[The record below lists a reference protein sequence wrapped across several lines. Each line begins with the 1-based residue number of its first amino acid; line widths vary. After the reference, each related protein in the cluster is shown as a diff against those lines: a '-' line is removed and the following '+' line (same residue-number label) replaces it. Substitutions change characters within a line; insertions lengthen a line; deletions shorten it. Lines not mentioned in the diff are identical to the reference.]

1 MLRPENDLRDGKVAR
16 GPRRTGSMSALHQG
30 NGALGKPKND
40 DGPTGQL
47 PVLDALAAA
56 ATEQLAAAATLD
68 DLEELR
74 IRYFGKSGFVTLHM
88 KNLGKAT
95 PEERPALGQAV
106 NAAKKQIQDA
116 LDVRKAALA
125 GSGRRS
131 RDALDVTM
139 PGIRTGAGRRHPLMQ
154 TMEEA
159 KAALRGLGFRYDD
172 YPEVETEFYN
182 FDALNTPD
190 WHPSRDMHDSF
201 YTGSGHVLRTHT
213 SAFQAHAMRAQA
225 PPPIRAMTAG
235 RCYRRDEID
244 ATHFPIFHQLDVIA
258 IDRGISFGDLKWTL
272 EQLLRTMLGAEI
284 KLQFRPSYFP
294 FTTPSAEV
302 DVFYRGRWM
311 ELLGSGMM
319 RPEVLRHGGIDPEL
333 YQGFAFGMGIDRLTM
348 ARFGIDDI
356 RLLYANEEA
365 FLAQF

>member
-1 MLRPENDLRDGKVAR
+1 MTGSEDGADLRTIVQE
-16 GPRRTGSMSALHQG
+16 AL
-30 NGALGKPKND
+30 P
-40 DGPTGQL
+40 
-47 PVLDALAAA
+47 
-56 ATEQLAAAATLD
+56 QLAAAASLEV
-68 DLEELR
+68 LEERR
-74 IRYFGKSGFVTLHM
+74 IHYFGKSGVITQAM
-88 KNLGKAT
+88 KGLGKV
-95 PEERPALGQAV
+95 PPDERPALGQAV

-116 LDVRKAALA
+116 LDARKAELA
-125 GSGRRS
+125 ASGARS
-131 RDALDVTM
+131 RDALDVTL
-139 PGIRTGAGRRHPLMQ
+139 PGLRAGAARRHPLMQ

-159 KAALRGLGFRYDD
+159 VEALHGLGFRYDD
-172 YPEVETEFYN
+172 YPEIETEFFN
-182 FDALNTPD
+182 FDGLNTPD

-201 YTGSGHVLRTHT
+201 YTGAGNVLRTHT
-213 SAFQAHAMRAQA
+213 SAFQVRAMRSQSA
-225 PPPIRAMTAG
+225 PPIRAMTAG

-272 EQLLRTMLGAEI
+272 EQLLRTMLGGEI

-319 RPEVLRHGGIDPEL
+319 RPEVLRHGGLDPDA

-365 FLAQF
+365 FLSQF

>member
-1 MLRPENDLRDGKVAR
+1 MIGSPLAPKPWAR
-16 GPRRTGSMSALHQG
+16 GWPSPEGIIVLGTSKSEGGS
-30 NGALGKPKND
+30 D
-40 DGPTGQL
+40 DDL
-47 PVLDALAAA
+47 PPLDALAGLAA
-56 ATEQLAAAATLD
+56 QQLAAAATLD
-68 DLEELR
+68 DVEEIR
-74 IRYFGKSGFVTLHM
+74 IRNFGKAGFITRHM
-88 KNLGKAT
+88 KNLGKAA
-95 PEERPALGQAV
+95 PEARPALGQQV
-106 NAAKKQIQDA
+106 NAVKQQVQEA
-116 LDVRKAALA
+116 LDARKLAL
-125 GSGRRS
+125 SGTARRP
-131 RDALDVTM
+131 RNAIDVTL
-139 PGIRTGAGRRHPLMQ
+139 PGIRAGAGRRHPLMQ

-159 KAALRGLGFRYDD
+159 KEALRGLGFRYDD

-182 FDALNTPD
+182 FDGLNTPD

-201 YTGSGHVLRTHT
+201 YTGDGRVLRTHT
-213 SAFQAHAMRAQA
+213 SAFQVHAMRAQA

-272 EQLLRTMLGAEI
+272 ERLLREMLGADI

-319 RPEVLRHGGIDPEL
+319 RPEVLRHGGLDPEQ

-365 FLAQF
+365 FLSQF